1 MDFEKSKLY
10 PRPVIIP
17 VYNQSTGKFICG
29 HTVTEGKHQ
38 QILDNLNNNSGKK
51 MTDLEFA
58 KYLSKM
64 LLNSGEDCCSKCAFN
79 RKDDVCD
86 NHKRSEALDCPLD
99 ADLCFVG
106 LKRYAETQQTD

>member
-17 VYNQSTGKFICG
+17 VYSQLTGKFICG
-29 HTVTEGKHQ
+29 RNVTESKHQ
-38 QILDNLNNNSGKK
+38 QILDSLDDNRGKQ

-64 LLNSGEDCCSKCAFN
+64 LLNSGEDCCSKCDFN
-79 RKDDVCD
+79 RKDDICD
-86 NHKRSEALDCPLD
+86 NHKKREEFNCPLD
-99 ADLCFVG
+99 DDLCYVG
-106 LKRYAETQQTD
+106 MKLYAEKQRTN